1 MSQFGLTDWGGF
13 AGLSNTG
20 TTANNYNWGGGSSL
34 VESGAGV
41 FSDALGAWVDIEKI
55 KGQSSSS
62 AQAQDATRNA
72 TMYPSG
78 SGSGQPGTAGLAG
91 PGMSMSP
98 QMLIVGGV
106 LIIGAVMLLK

>member
-1 MSQFGLTDWGGF
+1 MSQFGMTDWGGF
-13 AGLSNTG
+13 AGLSNAG
-20 TTANNYNWGGGSSL
+20 TTANNYSWGGSSSL
-34 VESGAGV
+34 VDAGAGL
-41 FSDALGAWVDIEKI
+41 FSDALGAWVEIEKI

-62 AQAQDATRNA
+62 AQAQEATRNA

-78 SGSGQPGTAGLAG
+78 SGQPAAAGFAA

-106 LIIGAVMLLK
+106 LVIGAVMLLK

>member
-1 MSQFGLTDWGGF
+1 MSSYGLTDFGGF

-20 TTANNYNWGGGSSL
+20 TTANNYSWGGTSNL
-34 VESGAGV
+34 VDAGAGL
-41 FSDALGAWVDIEKI
+41 FSDALGAWVEIEKI
-55 KGQSSSS
+55 KGASSSS
-62 AQAQDATRNA
+62 AQAQEATRNA

-78 SGSGQPGTAGLAG
+78 SGQPGTAGFATAG
-91 PGMSMSP
+91 MGMSP

>member
-1 MSQFGLTDWGGF
+1 MSQFGISDWGGF
-13 AGLSNTG
+13 TGLSNTG
-20 TTANNYNWGGGSSL
+20 TTASNYSWGGSSNL
-34 VESGAGV
+34 VDAGSGL
-41 FSDALGAWVDIEKI
+41 FSDALGAWVEIEKI

-62 AQAQDATRNA
+62 AQAQEATRNA

-78 SGSGQPGTAGLAG
+78 SGQQGAGGVVAPMG
-91 PGMSMSP
+91 GVSP